1 MKICLIGLPRCGS
14 QYISELIA
22 KSSNVM
28 SNIVEP
34 YTVEHIAN
42 IINVDGWVRVRRMPD
57 NFASHKDR
65 IDYVSATLKSGRP
78 DQSIVMKLFLTED
91 TYPYLDEIIDT
102 LKMINFKFIVIKREN
117 IEHHILSHAIAVTT
131 NKWSSVDHGIHSQSD
146 KLKITNVA
154 DIDWLYRQIANFDNV
169 VKNLNIIYETVRYEH
184 AVSDLTLLL
193 HRRLNTNIKIKK
205 QIIGNPWDMIENSDE
220 LREIIQKVID
230 GTKIY

>member
-22 KSSNVM
+22 KSSKGM
-28 SNIVEP
+28 CNIAEP
-34 YTVEHIAN
+34 YTVNHIAN
-42 IINVDGWVRVRRMPD
+42 IVNIDNWIRDRRMPD

-65 IDYVSATLKSGRP
+65 IDYVSTTLKSGRP
-78 DQSIVMKLFLTED
+78 NQSIVMKLFLTED

-131 NKWSSVDHGIHSQSD
+131 NKWTSLDHGIHSQMD
-146 KLKITNVA
+146 KLTITNVA
-154 DIDWLYRQIANFDNV
+154 NIDWLYRQIVNFDNV
-169 VKNLNIIYETVRYEH
+169 VKNLNISYKTVRYEH

-193 HRRLNTNIKIKK
+193 NRAPNTNINIEK
-205 QIIGNPWDMIENSDE
+205 QIIGNPWDMIENADE

>member
-1 MKICLIGLPRCGS
+1 
-14 QYISELIA
+14 
-22 KSSNVM
+22 M

-78 DQSIVMKLFLTED
+78 DQSIVMKLILTED
-91 TYPYLDEIIDT
+91 TYQYLDEIIDT